1 MRQKL
6 QDLLLIIMI
15 IGDNLFLVSLLIIA
29 SILETYLS
37 TKIRKAELKKNFTIS
52 KFRILVMQMHTKK
65 FLKKS
70 M

>member
-29 SILETYLS
+29 LETYLS
-37 TKIRKAELKKNFTIS
+37 TKMKESWIE
-52 KFRILVMQMHTKK
+52 KK
-65 FLKKS
+65 FHDLKI
-70 M
+70 

>member
-15 IGDNLFLVSLLIIA
+15 IGDNLFLVSLLIVA

-37 TKIRKAELKKNFTIS
+37 TKMKESWIE
-52 KFRILVMQMHTKK
+52 KK
-65 FLKKS
+65 FHDLKI
-70 M
+70 

>member
-37 TKIRKAELKKNFTIS
+37 TKIREAELKKIS
-52 KFRILVMQMHTKK
+52 RSQNLEF
-65 FLKKS
+65 
-70 M
+70 